1 MDNDVKDKKEQR
13 RQYILTA
20 PLMPLLVKM
29 AVPTVIGMLVMIL
42 YNLTD
47 TFFIAML
54 GNKSMTAA
62 IGIAFSFIS
71 VIQAIGF
78 WLGYGSGNAMS
89 RSLGEGKYNEAESFA
104 SMAAVTAVFIGV
116 ILAVISSIFLSPLS
130 LFIGGAASDNLYI
143 FTKEYLKVIVISI
156 PFMLFSLVI
165 YNQLRLCGNVGD
177 GMKGLL
183 SGMIVN
189 IVLDPVFMF
198 GLKMGFIG
206 AAYATLTGQII
217 GSLVLFRLIRK
228 NGNIP
233 ISFKKVKF
241 TKDNIYHILIGG
253 LPNFARQGITSLS
266 MVLLN
271 IAASGFGEDVVAA
284 ITVSSR
290 ISAVAYM
297 IVIGWGQGF
306 QPVCAMNYGAK
317 QYDRVRL
324 AMKIFS
330 IGGLVLAAIFWI
342 PSLLLS
348 SQILSLFGVEANII
362 AQGVGNFR
370 LFYSVFILYGVM
382 VMTVTFFQSIGNG
395 KKAGIIVMMRQ
406 LFLFVPAMILLPMV
420 FGVKAVWFT
429 QPLVDFTMIV
439 IGIAMMINELKNME
453 QTKTDTK

>member
-284 ITVSSR
+284 ITVSSK
-290 ISAVAYM
+290 ISVIAYM

-317 QYDRVRL
+317 QYDRV
-324 AMKIFS
+324 
-330 IGGLVLAAIFWI
+330 
-342 PSLLLS
+342 
-348 SQILSLFGVEANII
+348 
-362 AQGVGNFR
+362 
-370 LFYSVFILYGVM
+370 
-382 VMTVTFFQSIGNG
+382 
-395 KKAGIIVMMRQ
+395 KKAFKYTVKAGTYFLIISSICLYIFAKFPVMALSRNTEVIEISVIILRAQCLRCWLGGFSAPQVFLIKNTPEGIICHL
-406 LFLFVPAMILLPMV
+406 LFRFQDRVYFIFHYYFYFLLFSDSGGFI
-420 FGVKAVWFT
+420 
-429 QPLVDFTMIV
+429 
-439 IGIAMMINELKNME
+439 
-453 QTKTDTK
+453 